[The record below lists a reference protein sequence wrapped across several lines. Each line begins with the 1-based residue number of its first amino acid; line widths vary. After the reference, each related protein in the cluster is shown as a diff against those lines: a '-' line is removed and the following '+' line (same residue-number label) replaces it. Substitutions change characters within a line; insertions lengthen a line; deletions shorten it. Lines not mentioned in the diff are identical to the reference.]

1 MNRRPVLFLPVAFS
15 LLLLA
20 ADEPKIPP
28 MPNAVTSNAVA
39 SLRGG
44 IEVYSLMGLGTKK
57 TWDDVSNKMYEL
69 ALRSG
74 KWVEGRPVPG
84 VTGRVGASAMG
95 VKGQI
100 LLFGGYTIDG
110 EGNEFV
116 IGDVNSY
123 APQDHRWYRADDI
136 PIPVDSAVIGV
147 THDRYVY
154 LVGGRS
160 RSGPVNN
167 VQVYDA
173 EKNTWSQATAFPGA
187 PVFGHAGGVAGET
200 IVYVD
205 GAKKDPASGKYAASD
220 ECWIGKID
228 HKDPNKIEWSK
239 LPAHP
244 GPGRFGIV
252 AGAEH
257 DHRLLFSGG
266 TTVPHNYKGLD
277 SEGKPA
283 ELSPVT
289 FAFELHG
296 NKWETIADDTYD
308 VRADS
313 RGIVFTPIGPLVL
326 GGTLKNSAVSAR
338 VLLLPSKK

>member
-1 MNRRPVLFLPVAFS
+1 MNRRLLLLFPIAFS
-15 LLLLA
+15 LLLPA
-20 ADEPKIPP
+20 ADQPKIPA
-28 MPNAVTSNAVA
+28 MPVAVTSNAVA

-44 IEVYSLMGLGTKK
+44 IEVYSMMGLGTKK
-57 TWDDVSNKMYEL
+57 TWDEVSNKMYEL
-69 ALRSG
+69 GLRSG
-74 KWVEGRPVPG
+74 KWIEGHAVPG
-84 VTGRVGASAMG
+84 VAGRLGASAVG
-95 VKGQI
+95 VRGQVF
-100 LLFGGYTIDG
+100 LFGGYTIDG
-110 EGNEFV
+110 QEGETV
-116 IGDVNSY
+116 VGDVNSY
-123 APQDHRWYRADDI
+123 LPQDHRWYRAEDI
-136 PIPVDSAVIGV
+136 PVPVDSAVIGA
-147 THDRYVY
+147 THDRYIY

-167 VQVYDA
+167 VQVYDV
-173 EKNTWSQATAFPGA
+173 EKNAWSQATAFPGT
-187 PVFGHAGGVAGET
+187 PVFGHAGAIVDEV

-205 GAKKDPASGKYAASD
+205 GAKKDSAGGKYVASD
-220 ECWIGKID
+220 ECWMGKLD

-252 AGAEH
+252 AGAGEH
-257 DHRLLFSGG
+257 DHRILFSGG

-289 FAFELHG
+289 FDFELHG
-296 NKWETIADDTYD
+296 NKWETITEDTYD

-313 RGIVFTPIGPLVL
+313 RGIVFTPLGPLIL

-338 VLLLPSKK
+338 VLILPKK